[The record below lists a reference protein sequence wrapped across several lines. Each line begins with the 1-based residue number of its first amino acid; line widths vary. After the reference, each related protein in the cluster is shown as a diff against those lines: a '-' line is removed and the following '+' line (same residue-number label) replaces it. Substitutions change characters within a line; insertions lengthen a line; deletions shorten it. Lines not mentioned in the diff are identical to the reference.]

1 MIIFLYGADSFRSRR
16 LLQEMKTKFIK
27 DTDHDSD
34 SLGLVDG
41 QTTDLKEINE
51 KINTGSL
58 FTKKRMVIIE
68 DIFKNKKTKIFTEI
82 LPYLKKAETDE
93 EKIIIFHDSEL
104 NEKGSMLKADAK
116 KLFAFLLKQKYVQE
130 FQRLKDAGLLSFIKK
145 EAEMNGKEI
154 GMPAATEIIKRTG
167 GNLWLISQGLKK
179 ASLSNEGKTISIEA
193 VKEMT
198 AEIFEENIFALTDA
212 LGGKN
217 KKLAL
222 QILEEQYSA
231 GVSDEYLI
239 AMLIRQFKILVQI
252 NAALDSRL
260 TPDSIASKLK
270 IHPFVAKK
278 GVAQVRN
285 FSKQQLLNYLNKLI
299 QLDFSS
305 KTGGGNIK
313 VELTMLIAGL

>member
-130 FQRLKDAGLLSFIKK
+130 FHRLKDAGLLSFIKK

>member
-1 MIIFLYGADSFRSRR
+1 
-16 LLQEMKTKFIK
+16 MKTKFIK